1 MMPQD
6 PQYPAT
12 ADRLPEGHLGEA
24 SWHHDP
30 LDDVLRS
37 LQSGE
42 QGLSAE
48 EARARLGLFGPNV
61 LPRAEPVGPFRIFLR
76 QFKNPLVYLLLVATL
91 VSLFIGELLDA
102 LFIFIVLFLNAAI
115 GTIQEWQAHKQASEL
130 DQLVPHRVIARRAG
144 LWIDLAASELVP
156 GDIVKLETGTK
167 VSADLRLIRAQDL
180 VLDESL
186 LTGESVPVDKQARA
200 AVAVDAPLA
209 DRANMLFAGTTVLS
223 GRALA
228 VVVATSRETEI
239 GKIAAALSE
248 GEGQPPPLILQLER
262 FSRLIGVATIIL
274 IGMIAVAQAAQG
286 TPLVTVLLVAIAL
299 AVAAIPEGLPVA
311 ITVALAIAT
320 NRMQRRKVIVRSLPA
335 VEGLGACTLIASDKT
350 GTLTCNELTVKA
362 AVLFHKGDAGQLME
376 ISGEGYHPDGDVLVD
391 GESPDEATLGRLRD
405 LAVSATLCN
414 EAAFRITDH
423 GTEKVGDTVDVAF
436 LVFAAK
442 LGLDVAAL
450 RQSADGVSSIPYE
463 PERRYAATFVG
474 SGPSRDGSVTAH
486 VKGAAEALVPMCGE
500 IDGEAVLAEVERLA
514 SAGYRVLAVARGTLE
529 EAEVASAPTA
539 ALEGLEFLGLVG
551 LMDPVRPEA
560 KPAIDRCREAG
571 ITVCMITG
579 DHPTTALTI
588 ARQLGIAESQ
598 DQVAGEGEVR
608 LMAQYPEAFQRYVA
622 EKRVFARIEPVQKLA
637 IVQAL
642 QRQGHVVAVTGD
654 GVNDGPALKAADI
667 GVAMGLSGTD
677 VARGAADLVIADDN
691 FASIVAGIEEGRI
704 AYDNIRKLIYLLI
717 STGLGEIVLFIL
729 AIVFGLPPPLFAVQ
743 LLWLNLVTNGL
754 QDVALAFEKGEP
766 GIGRR
771 PPRSPREPLFDRSM
785 TAQVAVAGIYMGSVS
800 FAAFH
805 WFLSQGLALDD
816 ARNLV
821 LLLMVLFENAH
832 ALNARSERQ
841 SIFRIPLS
849 ANWFLL
855 LAVVGAQAI
864 HIASMFI
871 PGLAQV
877 LGTKPIGILEWALV
891 AAFAASLILVMELF
905 KKFFSRRFDH
915 AIPNGQ
921 AGGGTDFPPRDA

>member
-1 MMPQD
+1 
-6 PQYPAT
+6 
-12 ADRLPEGHLGEA
+12 
-24 SWHHDP
+24 
-30 LDDVLRS
+30 
-37 LQSGE
+37 
-42 QGLSAE
+42 
-48 EARARLGLFGPNV
+48 
-61 LPRAEPVGPFRIFLR
+61 
-76 QFKNPLVYLLLVATL
+76 
-91 VSLFIGELLDA
+91 
-102 LFIFIVLFLNAAI
+102 
-115 GTIQEWQAHKQASEL
+115 
-130 DQLVPHRVIARRAG
+130 
-144 LWIDLAASELVP
+144 
-156 GDIVKLETGTK
+156 
-167 VSADLRLIRAQDL
+167 L

-186 LTGESVPVDKQARA
+186 LTGESVPVEKQARD

-209 DRANMLFAGTTVLS
+209 DRANMLFAGTAVLS
-223 GRALA
+223 GRAVA

-239 GKIAAALSE
+239 GKIAAALTE

-262 FSRLIGVATIIL
+262 FSRLIGLATIIL
-274 IGMIAVAQAAQG
+274 IGLIAVAQAAQG

-362 AVLFHKGDAGQLME
+362 AVLFDKGDADRLVE
-376 ISGEGYHPDGDVLVD
+376 VSGEGYRQDGGVLVD
-391 GESPDEATLGRLRD
+391 GAIPDQATLGRLRD

-414 EAAFRITDH
+414 EAAFRVTDH
-423 GTEKVGDTVDVAF
+423 GTEKVGDTVDLAF

-442 LGLDVAAL
+442 LGLDAAAL
-450 RQSADGVSSIPYE
+450 RQGADGVASIPYE
-463 PERRYAATFVG
+463 PERRYAATFVSDG
-474 SGPSRDGSVTAH
+474 GLRGGSVVAH

-500 IDGEAVLAEVERLA
+500 IDGAAVLAEVERLGY
-514 SAGYRVLAVARGTLE
+514 AGYRVLAVARGSLE
-529 EAEVASAPTA
+529 ETKVASEPTT
-539 ALEGLEFLGLVG
+539 ALQDLEFLGLVG
-551 LMDPVRPEA
+551 LMDPIRPEA

-571 ITVCMITG
+571 ISVCMITG

-588 ARQLGIAESQ
+588 ARQLGIADSQ
-598 DQVAGEGEVR
+598 DQVAAEGEVR

-622 EKRVFARIEPVQKLA
+622 EKRVFARIDPVQKLA

-642 QRQGHVVAVTGD
+642 QRQGQVVAVTGD

-691 FASIVAGIEEGRI
+691 FASIVAGIEEGRV

-717 STGLGEIVLFIL
+717 ATGLGEIVLFVL
-729 AIVFGLPPPLFAVQ
+729 AIAFNLPPPLFAVQ

-771 PPRSPREPLFDRSM
+771 LPRPPGEPLFNRRM
-785 TAQVAVAGIYMGSVS
+785 TAQVAVAGVYMGSVS
-800 FAAFH
+800 FAAYH

-855 LAVVGAQAI
+855 LAVVGAQAV

-871 PGLAQV
+871 PGLSQV
-877 LGTKPIGILEWALV
+877 LGTKPIGILEWVLV

-905 KKFFSRRFDH
+905 KLIFSRRFDR
-915 AIPNGQ
+915 AIPNGE
-921 AGGGTDFPPRDA
+921 AGSGTVFPPHYS